1 MLRNNIL
8 LITKTTL
15 MKKILSKNNISNA
28 IFIIALA
35 IIIYP
40 PTREWF
46 MRQIA
51 FSPSINTS
59 KEKVINNYE
68 WQLKGLN
75 TKSINFNELKDEVV
89 FVNFWATWC
98 PPCRAEMP
106 IIQELYDTYKNK
118 VSFVF
123 VTNENWETVNSYF
136 VKNGYNLPVYNSLS
150 NPPQLFTET
159 NSIPATYIINSKGIV
174 LVNKTGAANW
184 NSSKIRNL
192 LDESIKNK

>member
-1 MLRNNIL
+1 
-8 LITKTTL
+8 
-15 MKKILSKNNISNA
+15 MKKILSKNNISNL
-28 IFIIALA
+28 IFILVLA
-35 IIIYP
+35 MMLYP

-51 FSPSINTS
+51 FSPSINNS
-59 KEKVINNYE
+59 SEKVIDTYNWE
-68 WQLKGLN
+68 LKGLN
-75 TKSINFNELKDEVV
+75 TKSINFTDFENKVI

-106 IIQELYDTYKNK
+106 IIQELYDDYKDK
-118 VSFVF
+118 ISFVF
-123 VTNENWETVNSYF
+123 VTAENWETVNTYF
-136 VKNGYNLPVYNSLS
+136 NKNGYNLPVYNSLS
-150 NPPQLFTET
+150 SPPQLFLET

-174 LVNKTGAANW
+174 LVNKTGAADW